1 MKCRRPNPID
11 GESMDKAD
19 PTPPCRDCGHRA
31 TGCHAGCKRYIA
43 WKAAR
48 DTVRAAAR
56 KKQSTEDNLDNYAAE
71 TSRRL
76 KNKYGR

>member
-1 MKCRRPNPID
+1 MNDRCRT
-11 GESMDKAD
+11 EAAHS
-19 PTPPCRDCGHRA
+19 TPPCRTCARRA
-31 TGCHAGCKRYIA
+31 MGCHAGCEQYIA
-43 WKAAR
+43 WKAGR

-56 KKQSTEDNLDNYAAE
+56 KKQNAEDDLDNYAAE